1 MQKDKTILIGPTG
14 FLGPAFLEKRPEI
27 IGVGRTSLPS
37 HLNNEF
43 FYIESDKDFKK
54 LDDIEFANI
63 IFLIGSSD
71 HHILNSHPTL
81 ALEKN
86 ALALSRLLWYLRES
100 KRDVNKIINFTT
112 MLQYDTNKMNLP
124 CSESQPRKPH
134 INNYVLSKY
143 VSEIITNQHRD
154 LFDIIDIRIS
164 NVYGPT
170 RLMRP
175 DIVPSTIWSLI
186 HLKKASLWSKKPIR
200 DFIFVDDAINAVMK
214 LIDSDFSGPVNVG
227 SGIGSSISEL
237 SECLE
242 KLSNIKIFDKQIP
255 VAGHMEYYHDISL
268 LQSIIDWK
276 PLFSIEEGLKTT
288 FESMQE
294 FYQEKNVKR
303 HIKQC
308 FSDSN
313 V

>member
-54 LDDIEFANI
+54 LDAIEFANI

-124 CSESQPRKPH
+124 CSESQPRDRKS
-134 INNYVLSKY
+134 V
-143 VSEIITNQHRD
+143 V
-154 LFDIIDIRIS
+154 
-164 NVYGPT
+164 
-170 RLMRP
+170 
-175 DIVPSTIWSLI
+175 
-186 HLKKASLWSKKPIR
+186 
-200 DFIFVDDAINAVMK
+200 
-214 LIDSDFSGPVNVG
+214 
-227 SGIGSSISEL
+227 
-237 SECLE
+237 
-242 KLSNIKIFDKQIP
+242 
-255 VAGHMEYYHDISL
+255 
-268 LQSIIDWK
+268 
-276 PLFSIEEGLKTT
+276 
-288 FESMQE
+288 
-294 FYQEKNVKR
+294 
-303 HIKQC
+303 
-308 FSDSN
+308 
-313 V
+313 